1 MSEVSAA
8 NGRPQREGEILI
20 PNAPEVPTVGGSPAS
35 RPDPGASA
43 VEPFGPALP
52 VAPGSGASRS
62 LRQATATRFRGA
74 SSDVI
79 LLIAVALWAL
89 SYTVV
94 KFALREFEPLVLPV
108 FRFGVAGFVL
118 LIILRLRE
126 GTIGVDRAD
135 LARLALAGFFGVTL
149 TQVTFVYAL
158 TFATASDNALIG
170 ATAPIVTAVLA
181 TIVGLER
188 SGRRYWTAAVIGLVG
203 VVLIVVGSP
212 GGIRL
217 GSGLLGDALAL
228 GTVVTA
234 SVSALL
240 ILPLLTRYSVY
251 RVLTYEL
258 LLGTVMLVPIA
269 LPQFIAQDFSR
280 ITPEGWA
287 ALVYLILATGVV
299 TNLLYVTAMGRI
311 GASRAAIYRYLQ
323 SFLGVLF
330 AVLLLGE
337 RVGVIQLIGGAI
349 VVASVILSRSSRGRT
364 RPSVSGEGVAKRR

>member
-1 MSEVSAA
+1 VSVAID
-8 NGRPQREGEILI
+8 RPPGEGAI
-20 PNAPEVPTVGGSPAS
+20 PIPHDPEVATDVGPPTEG
-35 RPDPGASA
+35 PGLDTSA
-43 VEPFGPALP
+43 PALGP
-52 VAPGSGASRS
+52 VGPPPPAAPGSGADRSRRLAATTR
-62 LRQATATRFRGA
+62 LRRAP
-74 SSDVI
+74 SDVI

-108 FRFGVAGFVL
+108 FRFGVAGLVL
-118 LIILRLRE
+118 LIILRFRE
-126 GTIGVDRAD
+126 GTIGARRED
-135 LARLALAGFFGVTL
+135 LARLAVAGFFGVTL
-149 TQVTFVYAL
+149 TQLTYVYAL

-212 GGIRL
+212 GGFRL
-217 GSGLLGDALAL
+217 GSGLLGDVLAFA
-228 GTVVTA
+228 TVVTA
-234 SVSALL
+234 AVSALL

-258 LLGTVMLVPIA
+258 LLGTAMLVPIA
-269 LPQFIAQDFSR
+269 LPQLLTQDFSS
-280 ITPEGWA
+280 ITRETWA
-287 ALVYLILATGVV
+287 ALVYLILATGVL

-337 RVGVIQLIGGAI
+337 QVTAIQMIGGAI
-349 VVASVILSRSSRGRT
+349 VVASVMLSRST
-364 RPSVSGEGVAKRR
+364 RSWNLPAIARLGFAKRR

>member
-1 MSEVSAA
+1 MSAA
-8 NGRPQREGEILI
+8 IDRPPGEVATPI
-20 PNAPEVPTVGGSPAS
+20 PHDPEVATDVGPPTEM
-35 RPDPGASA
+35 PGLDTSA
-43 VEPFGPALP
+43 PALGP
-52 VAPGSGASRS
+52 VGPPPPATPGSGATRPRRLAAATS
-62 LRQATATRFRGA
+62 LRGA
-74 SSDVI
+74 PSDVI

-94 KFALREFEPLVLPV
+94 KFALREFQPLVLPV
-108 FRFGVAGFVL
+108 FRFGVAGLVL
-118 LIILRLRE
+118 LIILRFRE
-126 GTIGVDRAD
+126 GAIGVRRED
-135 LARLALAGFFGVTL
+135 LARLAVAGFFGVTL
-149 TQVTFVYAL
+149 TQLTYVYAL

-212 GGIRL
+212 GGFRL
-217 GSGLLGDALAL
+217 GSGLLGDVLAFA
-228 GTVVTA
+228 TVVTA
-234 SVSALL
+234 AVSALL

-258 LLGTVMLVPIA
+258 LLGTAMLVPIA
-269 LPQFIAQDFSR
+269 LPQLLTQDFSS
-280 ITPEGWA
+280 ITRETWA
-287 ALVYLILATGVV
+287 ALVYLILATGVL

-337 RVGVIQLIGGAI
+337 QVTAIQMIGGAI
-349 VVASVILSRSSRGRT
+349 VVASVMLSRSSRSWNPPAIARLGF
-364 RPSVSGEGVAKRR
+364 AKRR

>member
-1 MSEVSAA
+1 M
-8 NGRPQREGEILI
+8 
-20 PNAPEVPTVGGSPAS
+20 
-35 RPDPGASA
+35 
-43 VEPFGPALP
+43 EPLGPALP
-52 VAPGSGASRS
+52 VARGSGAFRS
-62 LRQATATRFRGA
+62 LRLATAARLHAA
-74 SSDVI
+74 SSDLI
-79 LLIAVALWAL
+79 LLVAVALWAL
-89 SYTVV
+89 SYTVA
-94 KFALREFEPLVLPV
+94 KFALREFEPLVLPI
-108 FRFGVAGFVL
+108 FRFGIAGLVL
-118 LIILRLRE
+118 LAILWFRE
-126 GTIGVDRAD
+126 GTIAVDRAD
-135 LARLALAGFFGVTL
+135 LTRLALAGFFGVTL

-158 TFATASDNALIG
+158 TFATASDIALIG

-188 SGRRYWTAAVIGLVG
+188 SGRRYWAAAVIGLVG

-258 LLGTVMLVPIA
+258 LLGTAMLVPIA
-269 LPQFIAQDFSR
+269 LPQLLGQDFAG
-280 ITPEGWA
+280 IGPETWA
-287 ALVYLILATGVV
+287 ALVYLVLATGVV

-337 RVGVIQLIGGAI
+337 QVTAIQMIGGAI
-349 VVASVILSRSSRGRT
+349 VVASVMLSRSSRSRD
-364 RPSVSGEGVAKRR
+364 RPSMVRQGVAQRR

>member
-1 MSEVSAA
+1 MNRVVPTRRAA
-8 NGRPQREGEILI
+8 SDRPPEEGATLT
-20 PNAPEVPTVGGSPAS
+20 PRAPEAPIDGGPTAQ
-35 RPDPGASA
+35 
-43 VEPFGPALP
+43 GPA
-52 VAPGSGASRS
+52 
-62 LRQATATRFRGA
+62 TAIRGRGA

-108 FRFGVAGFVL
+108 FRFGIAGVVL
-118 LIILRLRE
+118 LIILRFRE
-126 GTIGVDRAD
+126 GTVGVQRED
-135 LARLALAGFFGVTL
+135 LVRLALAGFFGVAL
-149 TQVTFVYAL
+149 TQLTFVYAL
-158 TFATASDNALIG
+158 VFATASDNALIG

-181 TIVGLER
+181 TLVGLER

-212 GGIRL
+212 GGFRL

-258 LLGTVMLVPIA
+258 LIGTAMLVPIA
-269 LPQFIAQDFSR
+269 LPQFLAQDFSS
-280 ITPEGWA
+280 ITPGTWA
-287 ALVYLILATGVV
+287 ALAYLVLATGVV

-337 RVGVIQLIGGAI
+337 RVGVIQLLGGAI
-349 VVASVILSRSSRGRT
+349 VVTSVILSRSSRSWN
-364 RPSVSGEGVAKRR
+364 RPSILRQGFRKRR

>member
-1 MSEVSAA
+1 MS
-8 NGRPQREGEILI
+8 GPGQ
-20 PNAPEVPTVGGSPAS
+20 
-35 RPDPGASA
+35 GASA
-43 VEPFGPALP
+43 VEPLGPAPP
-52 VAPGSGASRS
+52 VAPGSRASRS
-62 LRQATATRFRGA
+62 LRVTAAKQLRGA

-108 FRFGVAGFVL
+108 FRFGLAGVVL

-126 GTIGVDRAD
+126 GTIGVRRED
-135 LARLALAGFFGVTL
+135 LVRLAVAGFFGVTL
-149 TQVTFVYAL
+149 TQLTYVYAL
-158 TFATASDNALIG
+158 VLATASDIALIG

-212 GGIRL
+212 GGFRL

-258 LLGTVMLVPIA
+258 LIGTAMLIPIA
-269 LPQFIAQDFSR
+269 LPQFIAQDFSSLS
-280 ITPEGWA
+280 PETWA
-287 ALVYLILATGVV
+287 ALVYLVLATGVV

-337 RVGVIQLIGGAI
+337 QVTAIQMTGGAI
-349 VVASVILSRSSRGRT
+349 VVASVMLSRSSRSWNRT
-364 RPSVSGEGVAKRR
+364 STLRLGLAKRR